1 MNNFKTI
8 IKKILFVVFK
18 RFSFLRALVRNVL
31 DTLAKISIQTSKWVG
46 NMYTILF
53 DFLGTSWYDHRFDH
67 LRGIDNYHW
76 LERVFF
82 VLPKIS
88 EDDSVLDI
96 GCGDGIYSGVF
107 YSEKAKSVFAIDT
120 SQDSITSAIKHYKR
134 NNVRFLKKNL
144 LTWDVPANKYD
155 VVVMF
160 SVIEHLTALDGQ
172 KVLPKIKKSLKKGG
186 VFFGSTPIV
195 QKLGVSNWEHKN
207 EFTSIAEVKTFLMRV
222 FKDVKITESLWNKD
236 RPECYFECKA

>member
-1 MNNFKTI
+1 MNNFKTA
-8 IKKILFVVFK
+8 IKKILSIIFN
-18 RFSFLRALVRNVL
+18 RFSFLRVFVRGVL
-31 DTLAKISIQTSKWVG
+31 DLLAKVSIQTSKWVG
-46 NMYTILF
+46 NIYTILF
-53 DFLGTSWYDHRFDH
+53 DFLGTSWYDHRFDY
-67 LRGIDNYHW
+67 LRGINNYHW

-88 EDDSVLDI
+88 ENDSVLDI

-107 YSEKAKSVFAIDT
+107 YSEKAKSVLAIDT
-120 SQDSITSAIKHYKR
+120 NQDSITSAKKHYKR

-144 LTWDVPANKYD
+144 VTWDVPVNKYD

-160 SVIEHLTALDGQ
+160 SVIEHLTARDGQ

-195 QKLGVSNWEHKN
+195 QVLGVSNWEHQN
-207 EFTSIAEVKTFLMRV
+207 EFTSSTEVKTFLMKV